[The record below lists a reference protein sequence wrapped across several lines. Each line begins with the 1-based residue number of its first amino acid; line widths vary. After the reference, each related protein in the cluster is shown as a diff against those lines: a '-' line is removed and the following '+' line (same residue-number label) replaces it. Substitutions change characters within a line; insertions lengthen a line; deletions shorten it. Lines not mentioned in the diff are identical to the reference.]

1 MYDITDA
8 ESFKRVEAWVTELR
22 EQVKEG
28 ISIIIAGNKC
38 DLEKNRNVNK
48 AEAEAY
54 ATSHLGAPDC
64 TSLHP
69 GSRNL
74 MRVLVCA
81 THSYAKSVGAKHIET
96 SAKLGKNLDRV
107 FLELTKRNQGCTEQK
122 QGITIIH
129 SLTQSLCVCV
139 YRRDASQLADNLE
152 AWQEG
157 WLGDCG

>member
-1 MYDITDA
+1 MAAPDGALLVYDITDA

-69 GSRNL
+69 TQ
-74 MRVLVCA
+74 A
-81 THSYAKSVGAKHIET
+81 AET
-96 SAKLGKNLDRV
+96 SSVACACFGLCN
-107 FLELTKRNQGCTEQK
+107 
-122 QGITIIH
+122 
-129 SLTQSLCVCV
+129 TQLCQV
-139 YRRDASQLADNLE
+139 SGSE
-152 AWQEG
+152 AH
-157 WLGDCG
+157 